1 MLGPKRK
8 NKKKRPSNK
17 KKSNPITN
25 PIGERQS
32 LAPTVPLSL
41 DEIERRC
48 NKNAMTKKK
57 PSLMKCADGFII
69 VALFFLHSFLIGHG
83 PGAVFISGVGVNDGL
98 LRKRNLGLICAETN
112 KQTNKIIEEPSH
124 LIAPLASNS
133 DFQLIGSFFL
143 FWIRLPFFSKR
154 RGKKNKQKKNRRN
167 PFPIDRLGQSRID
180 RRWPEQP
187 IGAQIKRTTR
197 RRSDR
202 GERPTVRFDGGA
214 SFFFFLSFFFLSCA
228 CFCLIDRAVAV
239 GLVADHVTRK

>member
-69 VALFFLHSFLIGHG
+69 VALFFFLHSFLIGHG

-112 KQTNKIIEEPSH
+112 KQTNKQNNRGTFSSDCPSGFK
-124 LIAPLASNS
+124 LGFPTNW
-133 DFQLIGSFFL
+133 FF
-143 FWIRLPFFSKR
+143 FFVLDS
-154 RGKKNKQKKNRRN
+154 
-167 PFPIDRLGQSRID
+167 S
-180 RRWPEQP
+180 
-187 IGAQIKRTTR
+187 
-197 RRSDR
+197 
-202 GERPTVRFDGGA
+202 
-214 SFFFFLSFFFLSCA
+214 SFFF
-228 CFCLIDRAVAV
+228 
-239 GLVADHVTRK
+239 